1 MAADQ
6 NIKDALTFGNT
17 NAWGISAKTIND
29 AALNRIKAWFTAT
42 YSTELA
48 GRTVSADDLAA
59 YMWTVVSEQTKMY
72 EKGVA
77 QAALDAPAEI
87 G

>member
-1 MAADQ
+1 MASDQ

-17 NAWGISAKTIND
+17 NAWGISAKPIND

-42 YSTELA
+42 YSTE
-48 GRTVSADDLAA
+48 LAA